1 MKKIFLKFWP
11 FAAMLVAVAIF
22 FYPVWLQN
30 KVLLPADFVVGTYYP
45 WLDYKWGYPAGVPVK
60 NPITTDVVSFTYPM
74 RTYATQLLKEG
85 KPPLWNPL
93 ILNGTPLLANF
104 QSAPFSPTNIFYFL
118 LPKLDAWNWQIIFQP
133 LLGVLFTYFLL
144 RELDRSKSSSIAG
157 GLFFAFGGFMTI
169 WMEWNA
175 HSLVAA
181 FFPLVMLFTLKWLK
195 TGQDL
200 WGTLYSLALA
210 LQIFS
215 GYPQI
220 ILYEFLILA
229 LLIFIFDYKFIRQP
243 KKIIKIILFTL
254 LGFGLAS
261 VQILPGLELIKES
274 QRNLESLSS
283 ELAFISWHSL
293 VMLFVPDYFGNHST
307 YNYWGP
313 AHYTIAS
320 GYSGIIVLS
329 LAILGL
335 LTFFKQKGISL
346 AISIIGLAVL
356 LGFENPLSV
365 SLQKNN
371 FLGLQAASNQRLLI
385 LFNLGFSILA
395 AYGVDHLFEKKLSAR
410 MVFNALVLPISVL
423 GGIALYTTLSLN
435 LTQDS
440 NLKIGLRNLAPPFL
454 FLSSAAVLLFLIF
467 KMKSFSRYIIAL
479 LIILSVT
486 ELFRFGW
493 KFTPFTQ
500 KDLVFPTTP
509 VIEYLQS
516 QPKPFRVVA
525 SGVIPTNLLMP
536 YGIETVEG
544 YDAVYPL
551 SIAKFLSAVNTN
563 SPDSYLGRYGIIN
576 NPTSN
581 LTNLTDTK
589 YLVVSKNTNIDSLRF
604 EKAFEDQS
612 VVILK
617 NNESLPRATLFYD
630 WEIETNKD
638 VLGRLLDKSFPFK
651 EKLILESSPNF
662 KQTRGSGDVDL
673 TEYSGN
679 KLIKLKTDSPGL
691 LYLADSWYPG
701 WKAYVNGKR
710 VEILKA
716 NFNFMAVPIEETG
729 EFIVRLN
736 YQPDSFKFGVII
748 TAASFLVLSLLVFIK
763 YLKKI

>member
-220 ILYEFLILA
+220 ILYEFLILV

-365 SLQKNN
+365 SLQK
-371 FLGLQAASNQRLLI
+371 
-385 LFNLGFSILA
+385 
-395 AYGVDHLFEKKLSAR
+395 K
-410 MVFNALVLPISVL
+410 
-423 GGIALYTTLSLN
+423 
-435 LTQDS
+435 
-440 NLKIGLRNLAPPFL
+440 
-454 FLSSAAVLLFLIF
+454 
-467 KMKSFSRYIIAL
+467 
-479 LIILSVT
+479 
-486 ELFRFGW
+486 
-493 KFTPFTQ
+493 
-500 KDLVFPTTP
+500 
-509 VIEYLQS
+509 
-516 QPKPFRVVA
+516 
-525 SGVIPTNLLMP
+525 
-536 YGIETVEG
+536 
-544 YDAVYPL
+544 
-551 SIAKFLSAVNTN
+551 
-563 SPDSYLGRYGIIN
+563 
-576 NPTSN
+576 
-581 LTNLTDTK
+581 
-589 YLVVSKNTNIDSLRF
+589 
-604 EKAFEDQS
+604 
-612 VVILK
+612 
-617 NNESLPRATLFYD
+617 
-630 WEIETNKD
+630 
-638 VLGRLLDKSFPFK
+638 
-651 EKLILESSPNF
+651 
-662 KQTRGSGDVDL
+662 
-673 TEYSGN
+673 
-679 KLIKLKTDSPGL
+679 
-691 LYLADSWYPG
+691 
-701 WKAYVNGKR
+701 
-710 VEILKA
+710 
-716 NFNFMAVPIEETG
+716 
-729 EFIVRLN
+729 
-736 YQPDSFKFGVII
+736 
-748 TAASFLVLSLLVFIK
+748 
-763 YLKKI
+763 